1 MITAMAARYGVITCA
16 VAGLQMQTYRNI
28 GILMVN
34 KVKKP
39 KKTNPNK
46 IPVSQADLKKA
57 VAKAQNDALTTA
69 IAIML
74 TVLCDKEGADAEIMQ
89 RVWKEINELSD
100 SVVKG
105 YVKISELVETLE
117 TEYQIYITDSTKK

>member
-1 MITAMAARYGVITCA
+1 
-16 VAGLQMQTYRNI
+16 
-28 GILMVN
+28 MVN
-34 KVKKP
+34 KMKKP

-46 IPVSQADLKKA
+46 IPVSQADLKKS
-57 VAKAQNDALTTA
+57 VAKAHDDALTTA

-100 SVVKG
+100 SVAKG